1 MFAICDGDQ
10 SEFWLQIEMLGRG
23 SSGPRGLSERPQFSS
38 PRADAESSS
47 SDDDD
52 ENDNE
57 EHHSDTSLQ
66 LG

>member
-1 MFAICDGDQ
+1 MS
-10 SEFWLQIEMLGRG
+10 SEN
-23 SSGPRGLSERPQFSS
+23 PQVSS
-38 PRADAESSS
+38 PEADPESSS

>member
-1 MFAICDGDQ
+1 V
-10 SEFWLQIEMLGRG
+10 LN
-23 SSGPRGLSERPQFSS
+23 ERPQDSS
-38 PRADAESSS
+38 PEADPESSS
-47 SDDDD
+47 SEED